1 MVWWEIESLSLGY
14 LIGPMIY
21 CRLVD
26 LTRGV
31 LGNRVLVP
39 GLGIGQM
46 IYRRLVDLPRGVL
59 RNLVLIP
66 GLSDWPNDLSQ
77 TCRLTLGCA
86 GKSSPCP
93 WGIGLA
99 Q

>member
-1 MVWWEIESLSLGY
+1 MVCWEIESLSLGY

-59 RNLVLIP
+59 RNIVLVP
-66 GLSDWPNDLSQ
+66 GLSYWPNDL
-77 TCRLTLGCA
+77 
-86 GKSSPCP
+86 
-93 WGIGLA
+93 
-99 Q
+99 